1 MDQYCLY
8 KNHDFRRAK
17 DDCTHKMNERYIS
30 WSKSPLK
37 MHFQVKEEKRKKGKA
52 LYRILD
58 FSQQLQLPDYIIA
71 TIW

>member
-1 MDQYCLY
+1 MAEY
-8 KNHDFRRAK
+8 
-17 DDCTHKMNERYIS
+17 MNETYIS

-37 MHFQVKEEKRKKGKA
+37 NAFKVKEEKRKKGKA